1 MLCTVGRKMNP
12 VLDIDYLFQIFV
24 LLVVAVASVYSQGG
38 YGGGYGGGH
47 FGGLGVGDHHHLEE
61 YIDYSAPPKYH
72 YDYAVHD
79 SHHHDFKSQYEAR
92 DGKETKGRYELLQP
106 DGRKRIVEY
115 VAGKH
120 GVDYKVRYEG
130 KSEHGGI
137 GALSGGGYGGY

>member
-1 MLCTVGRKMNP
+1 MDLG
-12 VLDIDYLFQIFV
+12 
-24 LLVVAVASVYSQGG
+24 LVVTLVAILLATVYAQGG
-38 YGGGYGGGH
+38 YGGHGGSGLHLGSLGGGH
-47 FGGLGVGDHHHLEE
+47 RHHLEE
-61 YIDYSAPPKYH
+61 YVDYRAPPHYH

-79 SHHHDFKSQYEAR
+79 LKHHDIKSHYEVR

-130 KSEHGGI
+130 HGI
-137 GALSGGGYGGY
+137 GALSDGVGGLGH

>member
-1 MLCTVGRKMNP
+1 MNGG
-12 VLDIDYLFQIFV
+12 VIIA
-24 LLVVAVASVYSQGG
+24 LLLIAVASVYGQGHG
-38 YGGGYGGGH
+38 HGLDIGG
-47 FGGLGVGDHHHLEE
+47 GDHHHLEE
-61 YIDYSAPPKYH
+61 YIDYKAPPKYH
-72 YDYAVHD
+72 WDYAVHD
-79 SHHHDFKSQYEAR
+79 LKHHDIKSQYEVR

-137 GALSGGGYGGY
+137 GALSG